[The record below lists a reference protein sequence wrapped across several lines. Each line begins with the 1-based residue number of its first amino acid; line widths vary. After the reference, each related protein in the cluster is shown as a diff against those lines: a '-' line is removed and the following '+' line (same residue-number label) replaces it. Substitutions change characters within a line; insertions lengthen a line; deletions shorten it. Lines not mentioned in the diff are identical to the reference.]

1 MAGKST
7 PGRPPAVPNYPPRV
21 HLTVEPGRSN
31 GRASVSVVAREE
43 EGGRSLG
50 YAHAVRRPG
59 GWSLEVILDSRA
71 DHGHGHDHD
80 GHVHDSARADLIQ
93 AAVKAAEEVGAP
105 SVTLWEPHP
114 TPAHDEAA
122 EAAGLKRG
130 RDLFQMRRP
139 LPVGLPFDLEVRQFV
154 VGQDEDPWLEVNNRA
169 FAEHPEQGH
178 WDRSALDETISEPWF
193 DPAGFLLHEREGRL
207 AGFCWTKVHAE
218 ERPPMGE
225 IFVIAVDPD
234 FGGQGLGR
242 DLTLAGLDHL
252 CSRGLSV
259 GMLYVDATNH
269 AALRMYEKL
278 GFVVDHIHR
287 GYTSA

>member
-1 MAGKST
+1 M
-7 PGRPPAVPNYPPRV
+7 
-21 HLTVEPGRSN
+21 
-31 GRASVSVVAREE
+31 SVVARET

-59 GWSLEVILDSRA
+59 GWSLEVIIDSRGA
-71 DHGHGHDHD
+71 E
-80 GHVHDSARADLIQ
+80 
-93 AAVKAAEEVGAP
+93 AAHEYRPALVKAAVEAAADCGAEA
-105 SVTLWEPHP
+105 VTLWEPHP

-122 EAAGLKRG
+122 ARAGLRPL

-139 LPVGLPFDLEVRQFV
+139 LPVGLEFEVQVRPFV
-154 VGQDEDPWLEVNNRA
+154 VGQDEQAWLEVNNRA

-178 WDRSALDETISEPWF
+178 WDTDALTETIAEPWF

-218 ERPPMGE
+218 ERPPLGE

-252 CSRGLSV
+252 CSRGLSI
-259 GMLYVDATNH
+259 GMLYVDSTNH
-269 AALRMYEKL
+269 RALQMYERL